1 MHLDNLFATK
11 LTFVFSYIFYISTE
25 SKAATSIC
33 NMDLSEFGRH
43 ASSRFPE
50 PMEQAAV
57 G

>member
-1 MHLDNLFATK
+1 MHLENLFATTIS
-11 LTFVFSYIFYISTE
+11 LVFSYIFYISTE